1 MPSGSPF
8 EFISRLHY
16 SFRLSL
22 FSIERGSSKS
32 KSKRLITF
40 QVSRFTNL
48 RLRERLRDLTSDFE
62 ESYCSSSQ
70 GLTSSVIVSS
80 GRKTSGHLSNVS
92 QYRLIILTIST
103 YLLKSTGF
111 TK

>member
-48 RLRERLRDLTSDFE
+48 RLRERLRDL
-62 ESYCSSSQ
+62 
-70 GLTSSVIVSS
+70 
-80 GRKTSGHLSNVS
+80 
-92 QYRLIILTIST
+92 
-103 YLLKSTGF
+103 
-111 TK
+111 